1 MDGEKISG
9 NPEQLKRICH
19 VKEADVFS
27 TDTKV
32 KDIFKTYSYF
42 FENYDKENEER
53 LVKRFGIN
61 TKKAYGKLSRGQ
73 KSAVTV
79 TAALASNAEITI
91 FDEPTTGLDVANRK
105 IFYEELMEKYSEDM
119 GTYIIITHQVGEIER
134 IIEKLIIID
143 KNKIGAYE
151 DVDNEPTTGLDVANR
166 KIFYEELMEK
176 YSEDMGTYIIIS
188 HQVGEIERIIEKLII
203 IDKNKIGAYE
213 DVDNFKSKSNLLSGK
228 EEDLKKLS
236 FYCDSKEFKQFG
248 STKTIF
254 YYGNISGDDLETIK
268 EKGIEVGKAEFE
280 DAFVTFKQFGSTKT
294 IFYYGN
300 ISGDDLETIKEKGIE
315 VGKAEFEDAF
325 VTITKEVN

>member
-1 MDGEKISG
+1 MSATLKIQGLSKKFGKQVVLDNINLGLEPGHIYGILGRNGTGKTTLCNIITDKLFADTGEITLDGEKIAG

-32 KDIFKTYSYF
+32 KSIFKTYSYF
-42 FENYDKENEER
+42 FENYDKETEER

-91 FDEPTTGLDVANRK
+91 LDEPTTGLDVANRK

-134 IIEKLIIID
+134 IIEKLIIIGG
-143 KNKIGAYE
+143 NKIA
-151 DVDNEPTTGLDVANR
+151 
-166 KIFYEELMEK
+166 
-176 YSEDMGTYIIIS
+176 
-188 HQVGEIERIIEKLII
+188 
-203 IDKNKIGAYE
+203 IDT

-236 FYCDSKEFKQFG
+236 FYGESKEFKKFG

-268 EKGIEVGKAEFE
+268 EKE
-280 DAFVTFKQFGSTKT
+280 
-294 IFYYGN
+294 
-300 ISGDDLETIKEKGIE
+300 IE